1 MTHMLSR
8 IPSARGASTGSVV
21 APAAAARDPRTD
33 PGHPAPAPDDD
44 VLLETRRARL
54 LVRFTGEV
62 DTALRPRFD
71 RVLAVVRAAREPVL
85 VDCRDVTFFCAEGVR
100 MLVLLQ
106 RAAGGPGVA
115 EFQSSRSVD
124 RALRLSGIDR
134 YPFLD

>member
-1 MTHMLSR
+1 MTQMLSR
-8 IPSARGASTGSVV
+8 IPTPRGAVTHPDL
-21 APAAAARDPRTD
+21 APAGPAGDATA
-33 PGHPAPAPDDD
+33 HPSTSEPAVDD
-44 VLLETRRARL
+44 VVLETRRARL

>member
-1 MTHMLSR
+1 VTQMLSR
-8 IPSARGASTGSVV
+8 IPTPRGAFAHPAVAAPV
-21 APAAAARDPRTD
+21 APDDVASQ
-33 PGHPAPAPDDD
+33 PGTSSLMRDD
-44 VLLETRRARL
+44 VLLETRRGRL
-54 LVRFTGEV
+54 LVRFTGEI
-62 DTALRPRFD
+62 DTALRARFD

-85 VDCRDVTFFCAEGVR
+85 VDCREVTFFCAEGVR

-124 RALRLSGIDR
+124 RALRLSGIAR